1 MNKKLILEFWSD
13 SFHEGNWACEEL
25 KPFFELLKLEYLEG
39 FIPSYT
45 YKISDGLEV
54 NITVYGSYKNW
65 SPLPTKIKELLDWG
79 KPDLVIYNP
88 MIDEIVLAMEE
99 TAAIPTGNQALQRC
113 ERIFGS
119 ARLKI
124 PFWYLI
130 GEFGIH
136 KDGGTRRDSIW
147 PTILSIRL
155 SNVYKTPCVTL
166 HYSDKEHPEDY
177 TMGEGV
183 KTLFESISLFI
194 LEHFGKAT
202 KSDLFN
208 ILLPQYEKMNR
219 FVESQWKSLI
229 SYMPLSNKLLDE
241 QVNLELVQNS
251 LGNTNLTEITK
262 ELYCWPTT
270 EGLPKEFVKA
280 IVPNGYINEE
290 KIVLEL
296 EKLVLLKKAY
306 NIVIGAG
313 SKPQKLNDIK
323 LWIKQQTAIA
333 KKSKVYHGSLVYDAM
348 KYVKTINGNYHLTT
362 AKNVFYLID
371 DSKSIENILMK
382 LYVYNKKL
390 KFGENKPVFFYLS
403 NSMKPGRIFG
413 DPFTGQLS
421 AFANIFTK
429 NNLGEKERLSI
440 AFYPYQ
446 VHNQLFDGNG
456 EFNSNKGIT
465 IMRDLLDFAIFHSGV
480 IVDFK
485 KGEIIC

>member
-1 MNKKLILEFWSD
+1 MNKKLSLEFWSD

-25 KPFFELLKLEYLEG
+25 KSFFELLKLEFLEG

-45 YKISDGLEV
+45 YKIFDGTEI

-65 SPLPTKIKELLDWG
+65 SPLPNKIKELLDWG

-88 MIDEIVLAMEE
+88 ITDQIILAMEE

-130 GEFGIH
+130 GEFGVH

-155 SNVYKTPCVTL
+155 SNVYKNPCVTL
-166 HYSDKEHPEDY
+166 HYSDKDHPEDY
-177 TMGEGV
+177 TIGEGV
-183 KTLFESISLFI
+183 KTLFESISIFI
-194 LEHFGKAT
+194 LEHFGRAT
-202 KSDLFN
+202 KVELFN
-208 ILLPQYEKMNR
+208 VLQPQYQKMNE
-219 FVESQWKSLI
+219 FVDSQWKSLV
-229 SYMPLSNKLLDE
+229 SFMPLSDKLID
-241 QVNLELVQNS
+241 QKVNLEVVQNS
-251 LGNTNLTEITK
+251 LENAILTDISK

-270 EGLPKEFVKA
+270 KGLPLDFIQNLK
-280 IVPNGYINEE
+280 PNGYINEE

-296 EKLVLLKKAY
+296 EKLVLNKKAY

-313 SKPQKLNDIK
+313 SKPQKLKDIK
-323 LWIKQQTAIA
+323 IWIKQQEAIV
-333 KKSKVYHGSLVYDAM
+333 KKSTIHKGLLVYDKM
-348 KYVKTINGNYHLTT
+348 SFVKTEKGNYHLTT

-371 DSKSIENILMK
+371 ESLHLEKILMN
-382 LYVYNKKL
+382 LYQYKQKL
-390 KFGENKPVFFYLS
+390 KFGDNQPVFFYLA

-429 NNLGEKERLSI
+429 NNSGEKERLSI
-440 AFYPYQ
+440 AYYPYQ
-446 VHNQLFDGNG
+446 VHNQLFDKNG
-456 EFNSNKGIT
+456 DFNINKGIT
-465 IMRDLLDFAIFHSGV
+465 IMRELLDFAIFHGGV

-485 KGEIIC
+485 NGKIIC

>member
-1 MNKKLILEFWSD
+1 MAEKLNLEFWSD

-25 KPFFELLKLEYLEG
+25 TCFFKLIGLDYLEG
-39 FIPSYT
+39 FVPSYT
-45 YKISDGLEV
+45 YMIPDGSKI

-65 SPLPTKIKELLDWG
+65 SPLPNKIKELLDWG

-88 MIDEIVLAMEE
+88 ATDQILLAMEE

-130 GEFGIH
+130 GEFGVH

-155 SNVYKTPCVTL
+155 SNVYKTPCITL
-166 HYSDKEHPEDY
+166 HYSDKDNPEDY

-183 KTLFESISLFI
+183 KTLFESISIFI
-194 LEHFGKAT
+194 LEHFGRVT
-202 KSDLFN
+202 KEDLFN
-208 ILLPQYEKMNR
+208 ILHPQYEKMNE
-219 FVESQWKSLI
+219 FVNSQWKSI
-229 SYMPLSNKLLDE
+229 VSYMPLSDKLLDE
-241 QVNLELVQNS
+241 NVNLELVQNS
-251 LGNTNLTEITK
+251 LGNANLTDITK

-270 EGLPKEFVKA
+270 NFLPEEYIKTIK
-280 IVPNGYINEE
+280 PNGYINEE
-290 KIVLEL
+290 KIVVEL
-296 EKLVLLKKAY
+296 EELVLLKKAY

-313 SKPQKLNDIK
+313 SKPQKLSDIK
-323 LWIKQQTAIA
+323 LWIKQQTAIS
-333 KKSKVYHGSLVYDAM
+333 KKNTVYQGPLVFDKM
-348 KYVKTINGNYHLTT
+348 SFIKTENGNYHLTT

-371 DSKSIENILMK
+371 ESVSVERILMQ
-382 LYVYNKKL
+382 LYKYKKKL
-390 KFGENKPVFFYLS
+390 KFGKNMPVFFYLS

-429 NNLGEKERLSI
+429 NNSGEKERLSI
-440 AFYPYQ
+440 AYYPYQ
-446 VHNQLFDGNG
+446 VHNQLFDKDG

-465 IMRDLLDFAIFHSGV
+465 IMRDLLDFGIFHNGV
-480 IVDFK
+480 IVDLK

>member
-1 MNKKLILEFWSD
+1 MAEELNLEFWSD

-25 KPFFELLKLEYLEG
+25 ACFFELVGLEYLDG

-45 YKISDGLEV
+45 YKIPDGSKI
-54 NITVYGSYKNW
+54 NITVYGSYRNW
-65 SPLPTKIKELLDWG
+65 SPLPNKIRELLDWG
-79 KPDLVIYNP
+79 KPDLVIYHP
-88 MIDEIVLAMEE
+88 ATDKIVLAMEE

-130 GEFGIH
+130 GEFGVH

-155 SNVYKTPCVTL
+155 SNVYKTPCITL
-166 HYSDKEHPEDY
+166 HYSDKENPEDY
-177 TMGEGV
+177 TIGEGV
-183 KTLFESISLFI
+183 KTLFQSISIFI
-194 LEHFGKAT
+194 LEHFGRAT
-202 KSDLFN
+202 KVDLFN
-208 ILLPQYEKMNR
+208 ILHPQYEKMNL
-219 FVESQWKSLI
+219 FVNSQWKSLI
-229 SYMPLSNKLLDE
+229 SYMPLSDKLLDE
-241 QVNLELVQNS
+241 KVNLELVQNS
-251 LGNTNLTEITK
+251 LGNTNLTDITK

-270 EGLPKEFVKA
+270 DVLPEEYVKT
-280 IVPNGYINEE
+280 IKPNGYINEE
-290 KIVLEL
+290 KIVLKL
-296 EKLVLLKKAY
+296 EELVLFKKAY

-313 SKPQKLNDIK
+313 SKPQKLSDIN
-323 LWIKQQTAIA
+323 LWIKQQTSIA
-333 KKSKVYHGSLVYDAM
+333 KKSTVYKGPLGFDEM
-348 KYVKTINGNYHLTT
+348 KFIKTEKGNYHLTT

-371 DSKSIENILMK
+371 ESEILEGILMQ
-382 LYVYNKKL
+382 LYRYKVKL
-390 KFGENKPVFFYLS
+390 KFGKNMPVFFYLS

-429 NNLGEKERLSI
+429 NNSGEKERLSI

-446 VHNQLFDGNG
+446 VHNQLFEKGG

-465 IMRDLLDFAIFHSGV
+465 IMRDLLDYAIFHNGV
-480 IVDFK
+480 IVDLK
-485 KGEIIC
+485 KGEILW